1 MSVTILL
8 IDDDRFVRN
17 LLPLYLQRE
26 GMTVV
31 ASADGT
37 TGLHAIAEHHPA
49 VVLLDIDLPDMDG
62 WSVLRHIRAH
72 VEYQPAVILL
82 TGRDDRSDRLQSREL
97 GVSAVDYIV
106 KPFEA
111 ANVVAR
117 VKAVLARERSG
128 L

>member
-26 GMTVV
+26 GMTVI

-62 WSVLRHIRAH
+62 WSVLRYMRTHAA
-72 VEYQPAVILL
+72 YQPAVIML
-82 TGRDDRSDRLQSREL
+82 TGRDEQSDRLQSREL
-97 GVSAVDYIV
+97 GVADYIV

-117 VKAVLARERSG
+117 VKAILAHERSG
-128 L
+128 M